1 MSSRT
6 TKKDLDPH
14 IKNKEIRELGMIPKK
29 TWVYGMFLNG
39 IYEAAHWPDEK
50 DDLPACFLKEI
61 TIESSFITKLVQDR
75 MAFLA
80 NPPSSLDDAKMDSLF
95 DPNSRVFQDF
105 CIGSAVIIVLMLAVG
120 LAYEKYRAW
129 LQRKQLMMRN
139 PDTVVEAKEAP
150 ELSPDMT
157 FEQLIEDYCTNFE
170 QTMKQEV
177 DFFYAAIHRSRNEIR
192 QFTDAD
198 LLEICKKQKSSK

>member
-1 MSSRT
+1 
-6 TKKDLDPH
+6 
-14 IKNKEIRELGMIPKK
+14 
-29 TWVYGMFLNG
+29 V
-39 IYEAAHWPDEK
+39 
-50 DDLPACFLKEI
+50 
-61 TIESSFITKLVQDR
+61 
-75 MAFLA
+75 
-80 NPPSSLDDAKMDSLF
+80 
-95 DPNSRVFQDF
+95 
-105 CIGSAVIIVLMLAVG
+105 LAVG

-198 LLEICKKQKSSK
+198 LLEICKKQKEFEVKEEEEFLDFMPIACKEKDDRDKRRQEEAELNDMMTS